1 MEFGTWVAILLD
13 AYDTSGPAA
22 VGVIALAQ
30 LLPAG
35 ILAPFAASL
44 ADRYPRERVL
54 LVGYLVQAF
63 VFGAAGARM
72 LLGAPAIAVYIAGAA
87 AAAALTVIR
96 PTRGSLL
103 PSLARTPEEL
113 TAANGLSG
121 TVEVAGLL
129 LGPLAAAVI
138 LGFSEPGA
146 VFVAGSVACVAA
158 SLLVRGLPRSARP
171 AMRVDVGASAGAPGA
186 PDAVPHAHVG
196 LAAGLR
202 LLGERGRH
210 LPGGRPVG
218 PAHAHQRRSGCP
230 VRAPGARGVSYG

>member
-1 MEFGTWVAILLD
+1 MARARPSCRPATFVHCRNALQPTPTDHPGDAVRGCRVTRPSAARGHLAASVRVVRAVIRNPALRRIELAFLLFNAVEFGTWVAILLY

-63 VFGAAGARM
+63 VFGAAGAGM

-96 PTRGSLL
+96 PTQGSLL

-121 TVEVAGLL
+121 TVEG
-129 LGPLAAAVI
+129 
-138 LGFSEPGA
+138 
-146 VFVAGSVACVAA
+146 VAA
-158 SLLVRGLPRSARP
+158 ERARN
-171 AMRVDVGASAGAPGA
+171 
-186 PDAVPHAHVG
+186 VPPLTV
-196 LAAGLR
+196 L
-202 LLGERGRH
+202 
-210 LPGGRPVG
+210 
-218 PAHAHQRRSGCP
+218 
-230 VRAPGARGVSYG
+230 